1 MSADVF
7 VRPDPRVAVEH
18 PVIRWCE
25 DDPDV
30 TMTDMLWAT
39 CSECGPL
46 TDYDDARPSSK
57 ERLIGCARAHANE
70 VHDGLV
76 EAVGWVR

>member
-18 PVIRWCE
+18 PVITWDVE
-25 DDPDV
+25 PV
-30 TMTDMLWAT
+30 TMVDMLWVT
-39 CSECGPL
+39 CSECGPI
-46 TDYDDARPSSK
+46 TDYDDARPSAK
-57 ERLIGCARAHANE
+57 ERLIGVAKAHANE

-76 EAVGWVR
+76 DAVGWVR